1 MRYLD
6 KLKKVQ
12 GNLENLDNKSK
23 EEVIK
28 FAQLVVKM
36 SISREEGYQYADD
49 LIQDIHDR
57 GIENQVEVNLAIL
70 KNGTDNFE
78 LLNRFEMVTGFKLDN
93 NLLQDLAKGTV
104 VVKSIKEE

>member
-6 KLKKVQ
+6 KLKKIQ

-28 FAQLVVKM
+28 FAQLIVKM
-36 SISREEGYQYADD
+36 SISREEYHQYADD

-57 GIENQVEVNLAIL
+57 EIENQVEVNLAIL

-78 LLNRFEMVTGFKLDN
+78 LLNQFEMVTGFKLDN
-93 NLLQDLAKGTV
+93 NLLQDLTKGTV
-104 VVKSIKEE
+104 VVKSIKED

>member
-28 FAQLVVKM
+28 FAQLIVKM
-36 SISREEGYQYADD
+36 SISREEGHQYADD

-57 GIENQVEVNLAIL
+57 EIENQVEVNLAIL

-78 LLNRFEMVTGFKLDN
+78 LLNQFEMVTGFKLDN

-104 VVKSIKEE
+104 VVKSIKGD